1 MPRPASLGALAVV
14 ALIGFAAAYLTAGP
28 SGAAGAPRTNGNG
41 IEICHA
47 TGSESNP
54 FVSENPSASGDLN
67 GHANHPNDIIPPYV
81 IIDHDTTTS
90 FPGQNMDTLYG
101 AGFTGAE
108 VLANDCDVPTGGSI
122 TTTVTTTTTVSVP
135 TTTTVTAPGTT
146 VTVPG
151 TVTTTVTTVTVTAPT
166 QTVTAPGTTS
176 TVVTVLPGQTTT
188 VTLPAQTVTLPA
200 ATVTSPGETIERPVQ
215 TVTLPAVTQTI
226 AGGTTTSVLTVTA
239 PNKVVQEGVLGTK
252 RVVIHVKT
260 PARTVRIPAHVLTV
274 HGRGSQKGQKF
285 VVIVI
290 RVHGC
295 PPGTVPFH
303 GVCSHIVRGSG

>member
-14 ALIGFAAAYLTAGP
+14 ASLGFAAAYVTAGP
-28 SGAAGAPRTNGNG
+28 SGAAGPAKTNGNG

-47 TGSESNP
+47 TSSESNP
-54 FVSENPSASGDLN
+54 FVLEHPSASGDLD
-67 GHANHPNDIIPPYV
+67 GHTGHPHDIIPPFV
-81 IIDHDTTTS
+81 FVENGTTTS
-90 FPGQNMDTLYG
+90 YPGQNMDTLYG

-108 VLANDCDVPTGGSI
+108 VLANSCKVPTSGSI

-135 TTTTVTAPGTT
+135 TTTTVTEPGTT

-151 TVTTTVTTVTVTAPT
+151 NVTTTVTTVTVTAPT

-188 VTLPAQTVTLPA
+188 VTLPAQTVTLPST
-200 ATVTSPGETIERPVQ
+200 TVTTPGETVERPAQ

-226 AGGTTTSVLTVTA
+226 SGGTTTSVLTVTA

-260 PARTVRIPAHVLTV
+260 PARTVRIPAHVVTV
-274 HGRGSQKGQKF
+274 HGQGSQTGQKI

-295 PPGTVPFH
+295 PPGTVPFR